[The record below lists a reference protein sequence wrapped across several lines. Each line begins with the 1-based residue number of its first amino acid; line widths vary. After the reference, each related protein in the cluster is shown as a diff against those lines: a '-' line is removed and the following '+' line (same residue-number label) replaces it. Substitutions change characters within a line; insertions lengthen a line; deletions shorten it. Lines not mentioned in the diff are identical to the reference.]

1 MAQAALSGQGVVLA
15 RTPLVAEQLARGD
28 LVEILPKLRM
38 DSPMAFWLILSPR
51 QRSVS
56 TARPEVTAFCSWLKA
71 QAQETRRLIGEVPG
85 SDVETGS
92 LDD

>member
-1 MAQAALSGQGVVLA
+1 
-15 RTPLVAEQLARGD
+15 
-28 LVEILPKLRM
+28 M

-51 QRSVS
+51 QRSLGS
-56 TARPEVTAFCSWLKA
+56 ARPEVTAFCAWLKA
-71 QAQETRRLIGEVPG
+71 QAQETRRLIGEVPE